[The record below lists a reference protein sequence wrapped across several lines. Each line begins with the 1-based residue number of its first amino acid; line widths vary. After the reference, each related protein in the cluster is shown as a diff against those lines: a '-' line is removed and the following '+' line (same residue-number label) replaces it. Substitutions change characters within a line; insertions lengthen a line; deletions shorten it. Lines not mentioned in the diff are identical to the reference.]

1 MANVAAVCTSYK
13 VDQLNGIHAFGTT
26 VARGSTAADSF
37 KAALFLASGSLGA
50 ATTAYSTT
58 SEVSGTGYTAGGV
71 AVPNATAPT
80 SSGTTAYWTP
90 SGIFAWTTMTA
101 SAFDTCLL
109 YNATQ
114 ANKAV
119 AVYTFGSQTV
129 TASNFTLTMPANAA
143 GTALLQLS

>member
-1 MANVAAVCTSYK
+1 MSNVAAVCSSFK
-13 VDQLNGIHAFGTT
+13 VDALNGIHAFGAS
-26 VARGSTAADSF
+26 VVRGSTAADSF

-50 ATTAYSTT
+50 STTTYSTT

-71 AVPNATAPT
+71 AVPNATAP
-80 SSGTTAYWTP
+80 SVSGTAAIWTP
-90 SGIFAWTTMTA
+90 SGSFAWTGMTA

-114 ANKAV
+114 SNKAV
-119 AVYTFGSQTV
+119 AVYTFGSQSV